1 MENKFL
7 GSAGLARFL
16 EKLYG
21 VFSEVG
27 HTHSKKD
34 ITDFPTIPT
43 KTSELTND
51 SGFKTTDNNT
61 TYTLTKDGCTITLSG
76 SDGSNVSVVDN
87 DTKIM
92 VDTDLSEESVNPVQN
107 KTIKLQFDA
116 IGNNIAQKSQV
127 QIITW
132 GADD

>member
-76 SDGSNVSVVDN
+76 SDGSNVSVVDD

-116 IGNNIAQKSQV
+116 IGNNIAQKSKI

-132 GADD
+132 EADD